1 MALKVWLP
9 LNKDTRNVGLFN
21 SNPTP
26 NNVELS
32 TNGVF
37 NNCYKFSNNV
47 NSYINANVK
56 TVDLFEDNASYSVTF
71 WVKLSAYPS
80 KTPGGI
86 FGSNKYK
93 SEQTTGNYKGG
104 GFGVLIYSNYIS
116 ITHANST
123 TSQSKRVNNIPL
135 NTWLHIAICYN
146 NNGNIV
152 RCYVNGEK
160 QLETTFTI
168 NYSTNGSDFIV
179 GRNSQGGCTN
189 PSEKYINDFRIY
201 DHTLTEE
208 DVLRIYNNRSI
219 FEIPYSQEAEKPEYP
234 LWLKLLHHN
243 APANNL
249 FTAANCKKNS
259 DNDLYSRCGWLFG
272 NTIFKLDNG
281 KYEMLAKEKTESG
294 STENIFRWTQTS
306 SPTASTITGFSAITN
321 VSGSHLLGLKHNG
334 SYAAFH
340 NGSTYWCA
348 CGSYTKYNGGNPG
361 FKDVIKSGY
370 LDLFV
375 RAEIKHLPSKYEE
388 LEYIQSTG
396 TQYIDTGIN
405 PKIKPRAVV
414 KMAIINATDCD
425 YWGNNAVNG
434 SCYYADFKS
443 YKLQYYRY
451 GTTTSQNVNFTVG
464 QNEIHVWD
472 VSDKVYVDG
481 SLKFTSTNTYTYNSS
496 QKTIQIFKAARAS
509 YYSSYKLYNFKLYD
523 GDELCRNFVPAKRKS
538 DNVIGLYDLVSHKF
552 FTNSGTGSF
561 TGA

>member
-1 MALKVWLP
+1 MWTHYVIIYDNGNWIIYKNGIKV
-9 LNKDTRNVGLFN
+9 KEQVY
-21 SNPTP
+21 
-26 NNVELS
+26 S
-32 TNGVF
+32 T
-37 NNCYKFSNNV
+37 
-47 NSYINANVK
+47 A
-56 TVDLFEDNASYSVTF
+56 TL
-71 WVKLSAYPS
+71 
-80 KTPGGI
+80 
-86 FGSNKYK
+86 
-93 SEQTTGNYKGG
+93 
-104 GFGVLIYSNYIS
+104 
-116 ITHANST
+116 
-123 TSQSKRVNNIPL
+123 NNI
-135 NTWLHIAICYN
+135 NEIRIGRYQSSS
-146 NNGNIV
+146 GNE
-152 RCYVNGEK
+152 Y
-160 QLETTFTI
+160 FT
-168 NYSTNGSDFIV
+168 G
-179 GRNSQGGCTN
+179 
-189 PSEKYINDFRIY
+189 KLNDFRIY
-201 DHTLTEE
+201 DHALRPD
-208 DVLRIYNNRSI
+208 DVLRLYQNRNI

-243 APANNL
+243 APANNI
-249 FTAANCKKNS
+249 FTDANCKKNS
-259 DNDLYSRCGWLFG
+259 DNDLYSRCVWLFG

-281 KYEMLAKEKTESG
+281 KYEMLAKEKAESG

-306 SPTASTITGFSAITN
+306 SPTASTITGFNAITN

-334 SYAAFH
+334 SYAALH

-361 FKDVIKSGY
+361 FKDIIKSGY

-443 YKLQYYRY
+443 YNLQYYRY
-451 GTTTSQNVNFTVG
+451 GATTSQNVNFTVG
-464 QNEIHVWD
+464 QNEIHTWD